1 MAEKCFPTLQE
12 LRGFGIDAD
21 VWRKFINGE
30 IDEVNLNRNGVD
42 VETLLT
48 WKEQV
53 MEIARQAANMQTYLT
68 KAEMEAAGPQ
78 PKDTVAQVTNDP
90 DPTNNG
96 YWVSDGSQWI
106 WSGMQPANAS
116 QVNSALDLA
125 STSLTEARSKAPLR
139 RAPLA
144 FYGDTHT
151 GYWMVDEDGNVVNG
165 PTVIEA
171 LLARI
176 QDLEGGGGQGL
187 GSGPLEPLYFDSLAL
202 KSIGTSG
209 PRVLAGISDAD
220 FSFEGAP
227 FWRGNAVVAT
237 TDRKTVWSK
246 TPSVVLP
253 RGNQWTR
260 DEMVVP
266 SGENL
271 LILIPSY
278 GQSNSVGSQ
287 GFTPEYIWTENPW
300 PEHLLMPDG
309 PGFMDVRMGL
319 PSGSESVGSETELDP
334 SLITGFKPL
343 VGMQSELV
351 SHLGTTPLEGMGY
364 ALMHAFK
371 EYLGFMPRICVY
383 AAGWGG
389 RFQSQLAE
397 GSIPFK
403 NLKTGAERLST
414 LARSRGW
421 TPWVPGVVLF
431 HGESDSSRPQYLTAV
446 EPWRQSMEVALK
458 AATGQ
463 VGPVSLF
470 AAQASTFQGAN
481 TNGVLAHYNAARD
494 NDKVV
499 LTAPYY
505 PYGMAPD
512 NLHLGKT
519 APAVGE
525 KVAHAIARA
534 YSGLGTGR
542 HGCVFPLSVTLITA
556 NQIDIKFSVPRA
568 PLVFDSAFPTVNN
581 PSPADGGFRVFD
593 GSGAQMTITGREII
607 GGDTVR
613 LTVSGSIA
621 SGPERSVDYALE
633 GFPNPKVTGQQPR
646 GQLRDSETVTFYY
659 NGERAYNWC
668 VHFKESF

>member
-1 MAEKCFPTLQE
+1 MSFISPQE
-12 LRGFGIDAD
+12 LREASVDAGTLEKFTLGGVGEPNVNRAGND
-21 VWRKFINGE
+21 VLNLATIN
-30 IDEVNLNRNGVD
+30 DRALEV
-42 VETLLT
+42 
-48 WKEQV
+48 
-53 MEIARQAANMQTYLT
+53 ARQAANMQTYLT

-78 PKDTVAQVTNDP
+78 PKGTVAQVTNDP
-90 DPTNNG
+90 DPANNG

-106 WSGMQPANAS
+106 WSGVQPANSS
-116 QVNSALDLA
+116 QVKSALDLA

-176 QDLEGGGGQGL
+176 KDLENGGGGQSL
-187 GSGPLEPLYFDSLAL
+187 GGGPLEPLYFDSLAL
-202 KSIGTSG
+202 KSVGVSG
-209 PRVLAGISDAD
+209 PRVLAGISEAD
-220 FSFEGAP
+220 FSFEGTP
-227 FWRGNAVVAT
+227 FWRGNSVVAT

-403 NLKTGAERLST
+403 NLKTGAERLSA

-446 EPWRQSMEVALK
+446 EPWRQSMEVVLK

-542 HGCVFPLSVTLITA
+542 HGCVFPLSVALISA

-593 GSGAQMTITGREII
+593 GSGAQVTITGREII

-621 SGPERSVDYALE
+621 SGPERAVDYALE